1 MEMEMEFL
9 RKLPTPQELKEQFPV
24 STEVVAVKAQRDEE
38 IRNIFEGKDDRLI
51 LVIGP
56 CSADNED
63 AVLDYLTRLRNV
75 QEKIA
80 DKVLIV
86 PRVYTNKPRTTGEG
100 YKGMVHQP
108 DPEKQPNLL
117 AGLVAI
123 RKMHIHAIR
132 TSGMTCA
139 DEMLYPENYRYLS
152 DLLSYV
158 AVAAS
163 SYRQWHGSSCRYEKS
178 NQRRS
183 CSHAQFRCSS
193 SGRTSFYLQKLG
205 SRNNR

>member
-9 RKLPTPQELKEQFPV
+9 RKLPTPQELKEQLPV

-100 YKGMVHQP
+100 YKGIVHQP
-108 DPEKQPNLL
+108 DPEKAPDFME
-117 AGLVAI
+117 GLIAM
-123 RKMHIHAIR
+123 RKMHLSLIHISEPTDTR
-132 TSGMTCA
+132 
-139 DEMLYPENYRYLS
+139 
-152 DLLSYV
+152 
-158 AVAAS
+158 
-163 SYRQWHGSSCRYEKS
+163 
-178 NQRRS
+178 
-183 CSHAQFRCSS
+183 
-193 SGRTSFYLQKLG
+193 
-205 SRNNR
+205 

>member
-1 MEMEMEFL
+1 MY
-9 RKLPTPQELKEQFPV
+9 PV
-24 STEVVAVKAQRDEE
+24 PEAVEKQKQINDEE
-38 IRNIFEGKDDRLI
+38 IRKIFTGESDKFAVI
-51 LVIGP
+51 IGP

-139 DEMLYPENYRYLS
+139 DEML
-152 DLLSYV
+152 
-158 AVAAS
+158 
-163 SYRQWHGSSCRYEKS
+163 
-178 NQRRS
+178 
-183 CSHAQFRCSS
+183 
-193 SGRTSFYLQKLG
+193 
-205 SRNNR
+205 